1 MKRQK
6 SSQLNKNVLLILGE
20 VNPFMLFSAPEKPV
34 ICENAQA
41 SYLKLFMLINAFSP
55 RGFIDIPYFMTT
67 YQLVSL
73 TKAVRICDNKELA
86 LIEWNPVKCEERIEV
101 LKSICM
107 KLLDVS
113 HVPFNSNAFYSAL
126 NHFNE
131 LLLLNKTRKDREEHV
146 FDLDKD
152 PIG

>member
-6 SSQLNKNVLLILGE
+6 RSQLNKNVLLVIGE

-55 RGFIDIPYFMTT
+55 RGFIDIPYFMIT
-67 YQLVSL
+67 YQKISL
-73 TKAVRICDNKELA
+73 AKAVRICNNRELA

-101 LKSICM
+101 LKNLCM

-131 LLLLNKTRKDREEHV
+131 MLLLIKARNDRKEHV
-146 FDLDKD
+146 FDLDRD